1 MPMAQKMKHG
11 ILNIGIKTKSDTD
24 IKKDQT
30 R

>member
-1 MPMAQKMKHG
+1 MKHG